1 MILRSVLVTA
11 LACIASA
18 SLPAQAPQA
27 IAAPP
32 DDAVAS
38 LAYQR
43 DALGIAPV
51 WNGLAVVRGSE
62 RSRVANLNFVWPRR
76 MDDAFLGDSAR
87 FYASR
92 AVRTRRVAAM
102 LTDAGALLLAAA
114 VVRRGPDEAVARR
127 IAIAGAGAFAVSVP
141 LHFTADDWLA
151 RAVWWYT
158 ARSAQ

>member
-32 DDAVAS
+32 GDAVAS

-43 DALGIAPV
+43 NALGIAPV
-51 WNGLAVVRGSE
+51 WNGLAVVRGAE
-62 RSRVANLNFVWPRR
+62 RSRVANLNFFWPRR
-76 MDDAFLGDSAR
+76 LDDAFLGDSAR
-87 FYASR
+87 YYGSR
-92 AVRTRRVAAM
+92 AFRTRRVAAM

-114 VVRRGPDEAVARR
+114 VVRRGRDEAVARR

-141 LHFTADDWLA
+141 LHFAADDWLA
-151 RAVWWYT
+151 RAVWWHN
-158 ARSAQ
+158 ARSAW